1 MLLKLINN
9 IYYKYRIIILNKM
22 SNIIQVKSSSSSSS
36 TNNDESDTSYIF
48 SGSGEDDNEEDI
60 IIKDNLINNKIKNN
74 EDDEE
79 EEYSNDFKKNAC
91 LIQKCGNK
99 RKVIKLMEINKS
111 LIRENKRLKIE
122 EEKKENLFNTIK
134 ELQSYLNKLLPENNE
149 EEEEV
154 TCDEE
159 NLI

>member
-1 MLLKLINN
+1 
-9 IYYKYRIIILNKM
+9 M
-22 SNIIQVKSSSSSSS
+22 SNIIQIKSSSSSS

-48 SGSGEDDNEEDI
+48 SGSGEDDNEDDI
-60 IIKDNLINNKIKNN
+60 IIKDNLINNKTKNNN
-74 EDDEE
+74 EDEEE

-122 EEKKENLFNTIK
+122 EEKKEILFSTIK
-134 ELQSYLNKLLPENNE
+134 ELQSYLNKLFPENNQNNE
-149 EEEEV
+149 EEEI

>member
-1 MLLKLINN
+1 
-9 IYYKYRIIILNKM
+9 M
-22 SNIIQVKSSSSSSS
+22 SNIIQVKSSSVVGKLVKISSSSSSSS

-60 IIKDNLINNKIKNN
+60 IIKDNLNNKIKNN
-74 EDDEE
+74 EDNDDEEEE

-91 LIQKCGNK
+91 LIHKCGNK
-99 RKVIKLMEINKS
+99 RKLIKLMEINKS

-122 EEKKENLFNTIK
+122 EEKKENLFSTIK
-134 ELQSYLNKLLPENNE
+134 ELQSYLNKLLPENNNKNKE

-159 NLI
+159 N